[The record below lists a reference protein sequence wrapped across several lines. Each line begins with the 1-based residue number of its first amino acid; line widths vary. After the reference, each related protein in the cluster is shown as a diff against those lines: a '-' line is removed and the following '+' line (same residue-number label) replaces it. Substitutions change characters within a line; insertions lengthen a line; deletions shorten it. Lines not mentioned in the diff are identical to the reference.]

1 MPIGIE
7 EQRALVIHEGSYARM
22 LLEWLVRPE
31 VDDEVLEVREEQ
43 GPNGPNYEILPNGR
57 LVCPAC
63 HRNYLPTTIRR
74 NCIAIDLRYGL

>member
-43 GPNGPNYEILPNGR
+43 GPNAPTMRFCQMEDLCVLPATEITCQQLSGG
-57 LVCPAC
+57 
-63 HRNYLPTTIRR
+63 I
-74 NCIAIDLRYGL
+74 G